1 MSVIQREI
9 ERAGIATVSVSL
21 VKEFTQKVRPPR
33 ALWVPFPFGR
43 PLGAPG
49 NARVQ
54 RQVLM
59 RAFGLL
65 SSKSGPVLEEFE
77 LAAEDER
84 LDARYQALGRTCGP
98 KGCSLGEMFGGDD
111 DVAESIQETL
121 YGGNL
126 SGVLEEIAQLQPA
139 HRRYRQERK
148 GRTSVGASGRT
159 PENIAEAARSIHAF
173 VSGQTVR
180 RTTEHVPGQP
190 DEPSESLFVR
200 LSIDDLKAFYL
211 ESRVETAPQDT
222 SDAARSNDW
231 FWLETWA
238 GRMII
243 AARDRLV
250 EVTDRVKD
258 PNWIVARAIVP
269 RGYGKSGYSLDHVVH
284 ADAGEKGL
292 RRE

>member
-1 MSVIQREI
+1 MGVIQREI
-9 ERAGIATVSVSL
+9 ERAGVTTVSLSL
-21 VKEFTQKVRPPR
+21 VREFTQKVRPPR

-77 LAAEDER
+77 LVAEDER
-84 LDARYQALGRTCGP
+84 LDAKYQALGRKCGP
-98 KGCSLGEMFGGDD
+98 KGCSLDDLLSPGDES
-111 DVAESIQETL
+111 VAETIQETP

-126 SGVLEEIAQLQPA
+126 AGVLEEIAELQQE
-139 HRRYRQERK
+139 HQRYRKGRK
-148 GRTSVGASGRT
+148 GRTSVGASGCS

-173 VSGQTVR
+173 IGGERVR
-180 RTTEHVPGQP
+180 RTCEHWPSQP
-190 DEPSESLFVR
+190 EDPSESLFVR
-200 LSIDDLKAFYL
+200 LSIDDLKAFYM
-211 ESRVETAPQDT
+211 ESRVEAAPQDS
-222 SDAARSNDW
+222 SDAAKTNDW

-243 AARDRLV
+243 AARDRFV
-250 EVTDRVKD
+250 EVTDRTKD

-269 RGYGKSGYSLDHVVH
+269 RGYGKSAYSLGHVVYAG
-284 ADAGEKGL
+284 ADEKGASA
-292 RRE
+292 